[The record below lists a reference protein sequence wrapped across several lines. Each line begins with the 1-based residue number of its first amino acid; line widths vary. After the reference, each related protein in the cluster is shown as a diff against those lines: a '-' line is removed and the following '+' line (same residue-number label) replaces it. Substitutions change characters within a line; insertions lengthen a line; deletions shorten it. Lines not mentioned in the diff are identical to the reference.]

1 MNTETPQQLL
11 DRAAALQ
18 RRGRT
23 ADAVAAYQRLLALRP
38 DYADG
43 WYDLGFALRQ
53 LGRFDEALTAYDRA
67 LAYNVSAPE
76 EVRLNRAVIYADH
89 LRRDAAAQAELEA
102 ATALNPDYAPAWL
115 NLGNLHE
122 ERGDRDAAA
131 QCYERILPDSGAAYA
146 DFRLEALARLLRL
159 RRPKSAAAA
168 LLGAAQKAADGA
180 RGADPVSLSNLF
192 YSLGEAYDEIGDYTR
207 AFSVFSRANDLV
219 RKAGPAYSPYT
230 VEAMV
235 ADAVKSFPAPF
246 ATGVP
251 APITGDAK
259 AGPQP
264 LFICGMFR
272 SGSTLFEQV
281 LSSHS
286 KIVAG
291 GELSLLSRL
300 AARSGV
306 RSQSDFA
313 ALSDSRAR
321 GLAAQYLDE
330 LQKLFPQAAASA
342 RYVCDK
348 RPDNFMLIGL
358 IKKLFPAAKIIHT
371 VRQPLDNCLSV
382 YFQHIDQRFAGYA
395 SDLADAAHYFGQYR
409 QMMAHWKRVFGA
421 DIIDVDYDQF
431 VAAPEPLVRDVL
443 TAVGLEYE
451 SACMNFHQRRN
462 TVKTASYWQVREPL
476 YRKSSGRWRNYAGHL
491 APLIAGLKAAG
502 VEDIQDTD

>member
-1 MNTETPQQLL
+1 MNPETPQQLL

-23 ADAVAAYQRLLALRP
+23 ADAAAAYQHLLALRP
-38 DYADG
+38 DFADG
-43 WYDLGFALRQ
+43 WYDLGFVLRQ
-53 LGRFDEALTAYDRA
+53 LGRYEDALTAYDRA
-67 LAYNVSAPE
+67 LANNVSAPE
-76 EVRLNRAVIYADH
+76 EVHLNRAVIYADH
-89 LRRDAAAQAELEA
+89 LRRDGEAQAELEA
-102 ATALNPDYAPAWL
+102 AAALNPGYAPAWL

-122 ERGDRDAAA
+122 EHGDRDAAV
-131 QCYERILPDSGAAYA
+131 QCYERIMPAPGAVYPDY
-146 DFRLEALARLLRL
+146 RLEALARVLRL
-159 RRPKSAAAA
+159 RRPAAAA
-168 LLGAAQKAADGA
+168 DPLLKAAQQAADGA
-180 RGADPVSLSNLF
+180 RGVDPVSLSNLF

-207 AFSVFSRANDLV
+207 AFSMFSQANNLV
-219 RKAGPAYSPYT
+219 RKAGPAYSPHT
-230 VEAMV
+230 VEVLV
-235 ADAVKSFPAPF
+235 ADAVKSFPAPS
-246 ATGVP
+246 ATGASSAIGV
-251 APITGDAK
+251 DAGR
-259 AGPQP
+259 GPQP

-300 AARSGV
+300 AARSGA
-306 RSQSDFA
+306 RSLSDFA
-313 ALSDSRAR
+313 ALSDARAR
-321 GLAAQYLDE
+321 HLAQQYCDE
-330 LQKLFPQAAASA
+330 LLKLFPQSAPGA

-358 IKKLFPAAKIIHT
+358 IKKLFPTAKIIHT

-395 SDLADAAHYFGQYR
+395 SDLADTAHYFGQYR
-409 QMMAHWKRVFGA
+409 KMMAHWKQVFGA

-431 VAAPEPLVRDVL
+431 VIAPEPMIRDAL
-443 TAVGLEYE
+443 TLIGLEYE

-476 YRKSSGRWRNYAGHL
+476 YRKSSGRWRNYTGHL
-491 APLIAGLKAAG
+491 APLIAALKDAG
-502 VEDIQDTD
+502 VNDIQDAN